1 MSRAVMPP
9 GKQRVGVIGAGH
21 MGREI
26 AFVFALADYPTWNID
41 TDGAALNAAD
51 LHVASLLG
59 RSRFTDADR
68 TRVRALLTYSERL
81 TDLAAATIVVEAVP
95 EDEALKHTLL
105 AEIAT
110 ITKPDT
116 LIASNTSSLPIS
128 LLAEA
133 LPAHRR
139 GRFIGMHFSSP
150 VSRMRFLEIIPG
162 KATSRATV
170 EEATALAAALDKQ
183 PTFSKDV
190 PGFAS
195 NRLLFALL
203 AEAQRL
209 VDEGVASIEDID
221 RTCRLALGHPVGP
234 FELLDHMSNT
244 LALDIH
250 EILERAYGDRFAP
263 GNGLRELIGDGAVG
277 RKAGRGWYDY

>member
-1 MSRAVMPP
+1 MSP
-9 GKQRVGVIGAGH
+9 GEQRVGVIGAGQ

-26 AFVFALADYPTWNID
+26 AFVFALADYPTWNLD
-41 TDGAALNAAD
+41 RDAAALNAAD
-51 LHVASLLG
+51 LHVGALLDS
-59 RSRFTDADR
+59 SRFLDADR
-68 TRVRALLTYSERL
+68 ARVRARLSYSERL
-81 TDLAAATIVVEAVP
+81 ADLAGATIVVEAVP
-95 EDEALKHTLL
+95 EDEALKRTLL
-105 AEIAT
+105 AEIAAT
-110 ITKPDT
+110 TKPGT

-133 LPAHRR
+133 LPADRR

-150 VSRMRFLEIIPG
+150 VSRMAFLEIIPG
-162 KATSRATV
+162 KATSRSTV
-170 EEATALAAALDKQ
+170 DEATALAAALGKQ

-234 FELLDHMSNT
+234 FELMDHMSNT

-263 GNGLRELIGDGAVG
+263 GNALRELIANGALG
-277 RKAGRGWYDY
+277 RTAGRGWYDY